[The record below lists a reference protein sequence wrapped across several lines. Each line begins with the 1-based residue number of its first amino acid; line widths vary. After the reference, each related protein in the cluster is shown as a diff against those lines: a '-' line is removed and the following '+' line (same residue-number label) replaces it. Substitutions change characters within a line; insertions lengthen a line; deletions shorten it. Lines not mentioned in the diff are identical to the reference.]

1 MKRNVPVLREFAVV
15 RSNIVKEL
23 KEFVME
29 RIEDLLDPLLP
40 MTTIKKTT
48 KDVQLR
54 QGHRILIPDTSLEEF
69 VDSYRQFSAVRPDTP
84 AREAL
89 KVPRR

>member
-48 KDVQLR
+48 
-54 QGHRILIPDTSLEEF
+54 
-69 VDSYRQFSAVRPDTP
+69 
-84 AREAL
+84 
-89 KVPRR
+89 